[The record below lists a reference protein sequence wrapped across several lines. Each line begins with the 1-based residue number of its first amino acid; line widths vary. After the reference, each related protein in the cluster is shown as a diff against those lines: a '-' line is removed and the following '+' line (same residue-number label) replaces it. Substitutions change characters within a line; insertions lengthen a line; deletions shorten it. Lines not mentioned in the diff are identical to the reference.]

1 MSWYK
6 QSLRLTSPVEYAQQT
21 MEDNR
26 EDIEYLVTVLSR
38 HKELAQ
44 DLELITDMVGYE
56 GESAEDAED
65 VMAVKNEMAQLKKVW
80 NNYSE
85 TLRNFAL
92 YLSSNEEL

>member
-1 MSWYK
+1 
-6 QSLRLTSPVEYAQQT
+6 